1 MTRTATL
8 PSTFR
13 TDNAPSSRE
22 QTLARY
28 RQLREISTRHHHD
41 ILSLISSDALLNQA
55 RRLDLAQGKTL
66 ILEDMEEMNYVYDL
80 AIYTAS
86 TTRTRAIDRY
96 ARSVRFAAGSDD
108 ALVLE
113 AMRVAR
119 FSIFLMER
127 RHETAGIIATDL
139 LRGAEVWLV
148 DIGLES
154 SLSDGEM
161 FATRLFNPEHFSMTA
176 GIYVPFDLD
185 MLPDIVDELPRRLG
199 DSPRASLADNRL
211 FAEAIYRIALADG
224 VADRVTYLDLSRE
237 A

>member
-1 MTRTATL
+1 MTRTAAL
-8 PSTFR
+8 HSSVR
-13 TDNAPSSRE
+13 TDNAPSGRE
-22 QTLARY
+22 ETLARY

-41 ILSLISSDALLNQA
+41 ILSLISSNALLNQA
-55 RRLDLAQGKTL
+55 RRLDLAWGKTL
-66 ILEDMEEMNYVYDL
+66 ILEDIEEMNYVYDL

-86 TTRTRAIDRY
+86 ATRTRAIDRY
-96 ARSVRFAAGSDD
+96 ARSARFAAGSDD

-119 FSIFLMER
+119 FSILLMER

-139 LRGAEVWLV
+139 LRRAEVWLV

-154 SLSDGEM
+154 SLSEGEM
-161 FATRLFNPEHFSMTA
+161 FATRLFTPEPFSMTA

-199 DSPRASLADNRL
+199 DSPRASLADNRH

-224 VADRVTYLDLSRE
+224 VMDRVTYLDLSGKT
-237 A
+237 